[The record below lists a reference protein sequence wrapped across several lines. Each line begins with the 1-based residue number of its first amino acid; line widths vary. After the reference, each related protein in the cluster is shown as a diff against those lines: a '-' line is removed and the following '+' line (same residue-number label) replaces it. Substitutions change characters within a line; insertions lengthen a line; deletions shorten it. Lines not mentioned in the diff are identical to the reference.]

1 MVLVEAAMCGKP
13 LISCEIGT
21 GTSFVNV
28 HGETGLVVEP
38 EDPVALAQALNRLLG
53 NATLAM
59 RMGTAS
65 RQRYERLFSGERL
78 GRSYAALFEEVAERS
93 RGSMKRGKS

>member
-38 EDPVALAQALNRLLG
+38 EDPVALAQ
-53 NATLAM
+53 
-59 RMGTAS
+59 S